1 MGMQDTI
8 TTLHEFLKRW
18 LTDAGFRDGYGG
30 DVDAALE
37 DHGYGDVDSA
47 TLLECLP
54 LVAED
59 LPLVYQK
66 SVYDYVAKADVDNG
80 SYFDVDQGGGGVK
93 ASNGGGGGD
102 GGGGDVA
109 KHIYN
114 IQNITEE
121 NNSYI
126 DDRDVNTTINALGD
140 VTLDQVIASGDGAVA
155 AGDDIDGAVNTGTN
169 NGVIAGDD
177 AHGAVV
183 VSGDDNVLAK
193 DSNVIDGDFSGGQF
207 VGDDVNGSTLVGGD
221 QTNVHATDSAVNFG
235 DGKNVNDQST
245 DVDVEIDDSFN
256 TDNSVENKDS
266 FNTDNSVDIDD
277 SFQDNDKIDDKDL
290 LDVDDSLNTDN
301 STTIDDIKVE
311 DVGNTDNSINTKID
325 DIAVEV
331 DNSVDNSVEDNDVI
345 DAL

>member
-8 TTLHEFLKRW
+8 TTLHEFLTRW
-18 LTDAGFRDGYGG
+18 LTDAGFRDEYEG
-30 DVDAALE
+30 DVSAALD

-47 TLLECLP
+47 ELLQCLP

-66 SVYDYVAKADVDNG
+66 SVYDYMASADVDNG
-80 SYFDVDQGGGGVK
+80 SYFDVDQGGGDVK
-93 ASNGGGGGD
+93 ASNGGGGD
-102 GGGGDVA
+102 GGSDLVA

-126 DDRDVNTTINALGD
+126 DDRDVNTTINSLGD
-140 VTLDQVIASGDGAVA
+140 VDFDQVIAGDGGVA
-155 AGDDIDGAVNTGTN
+155 AGDDIEGAVNTGTN

-177 AHGAVV
+177 ANGAVV
-183 VSGDDNVLAK
+183 VSGDDNILAE

-207 VGDDVNGSTLVGGD
+207 VGGDVEDSNLVGGS
-221 QTNVHATDSAVNFG
+221 QYNVDADDSAVNFG

-301 STTIDDIKVE
+301 STEVEIDDIKVE
-311 DVGNTDNSINTKID
+311 DVGNTDNSINTEID
-325 DIAVEV
+325 DIEVE
-331 DNSVDNSVEDNDVI
+331 VDNSVEDNDVI